1 MPSILIAED
10 NEDLRKMLAWLLQPH
25 GYDILEA
32 ATALKRSK
40 RRVPRTHTLGYSPT
54 RHERGGRCAGNK
66 ERSTHCTMASPQGTP
81 TLKIENDHAMT
92 VGR

>member
-32 ATALKRSK
+32 ATGSEAIQTAIATDS
-40 RRVPRTHTLGYSPT
+40 YSWDIRLPDMNGVDAA
-54 RHERGGRCAGNK
+54 RAIKKDQRIAPWLR
-66 ERSTHCTMASPQGTP
+66 QGTP
-81 TLKIENDHAMT
+81 TKLRTIM
-92 VGR
+92 R